1 VVFYHL
7 IYPEVPYFRGES
19 LQLHNRQISEKISH
33 DNIDDE
39 NRIDFIDFDALLGAV
54 RRQWLVVAVCVAC
67 AALIGFAVATTSV
80 PLYTASAK
88 VLMDRD
94 ANQVVQQL
102 SVIGGVMDDE
112 ASVLSQ
118 VELLQSETI
127 GLAVVDKL
135 DLSND
140 PQFMARQSSL
150 FGSVVR
156 FVKSVVNVS
165 QWFSSGKDDSVAVEA
180 KRRAALGRVVGNVDV
195 SRVGRTYVLEIK
207 YTSPSPELAAR
218 VANTIASEYL
228 VDKLNSKY
236 DATRRASVWLQDRI
250 DELRRKAM
258 ETDLAVQKFKSANG
272 LVTAGNSLV
281 SDQQLSELNSAMIV
295 AQSDSAKAE
304 AKLDGIQK
312 VISAGQSD
320 AIVTDALDSSVVNEL
335 RKKYLASSK
344 LESEIS
350 SRLGAQHIQAVRLRK
365 EMDEYRRLMFEE
377 LGRIAES
384 YKSDLAI
391 AKARETSLQN
401 SVSLATGVSAV
412 ANETQVQLREL
423 EREAETY
430 KNLYQTFLQ
439 RYQQAVQQQSFPVT
453 DARVIS
459 SATAP
464 DSPSQ
469 PRKLLVLAAFCFV
482 GAGIGAGIG
491 AFREFR
497 DRFFR
502 TGEQVRDILGLEFL
516 GIAPL
521 MNDGLRIVDNA
532 TENNPRSIRKATEVT
547 NYVIEHPLSSFA
559 ETLRST
565 KIAADLGISEKEC
578 KVIGIVSTL
587 PGEGKSTIS
596 VNFAE
601 LLASQGSRVILIDA
615 DLRNPGATR
624 AIGRHAQ
631 EGLLETLL
639 DGKSPKDC
647 FLYNARTGMAFLPAV
662 VKHRVPHSSELLSSV
677 AMRKLLSTLSAS
689 ADYIIIDLPPLG
701 PVVDARAMA
710 SRIDGFVYVAEW
722 GKTARRV
729 VRQTLETEPLIRQKC
744 LGVILNK
751 VDQEKMNLYR
761 SYGSTEY
768 YYSRYSEYYQ
778 EKT

>member
-1 VVFYHL
+1 M
-7 IYPEVPYFRGES
+7 
-19 LQLHNRQISEKISH
+19 QLHNRQISEKIAH
-33 DNIDDE
+33 DNFDDE
-39 NRIDFIDFDALLGAV
+39 NRVDFIDFDALLGAA
-54 RRQWLVVAVCVAC
+54 RRQWLVVAVCIGC
-67 AALIGFAVATTSV
+67 AAIVGFAVATTSV

-94 ANQVVQQL
+94 ASQVVQQL
-102 SVIGGVMDDE
+102 SVIGGALDDE

-118 VELLQSETI
+118 VELLQSDTI

-140 PQFMARQSSL
+140 AEFMAGQSSL
-150 FGSVVR
+150 IGSVVR

-165 QWFSSGKDDSVAVEA
+165 QWFSRAEDDGIAVEA
-180 KRRAALGRVVGNVDV
+180 KRRAALGRVVRNIDV
-195 SRVGRTYVLEIK
+195 SRVGRTYVLEVS
-207 YTSPSPELAAR
+207 YTSPSAELAAR
-218 VANTIASEYL
+218 VTNAIASEYL
-228 VDKLNSKY
+228 LDKLNSKY

-250 DELRRKAM
+250 DELRQKAM

-281 SDQQLSELNSAMIV
+281 SDQQLSELNSALIV
-295 AQSDSAKAE
+295 AQSDSAKAA

-320 AIVTDALDSSVVNEL
+320 AIVTDALDSSIVNEM
-335 RKKYLASSK
+335 RKKYLAASK

-350 SRLGAQHIQAVRLRK
+350 TRLGTQHIQAIRLRK
-365 EMDEYRRLMFEE
+365 EMEEYRRLMFEE

-391 AKARETSLQN
+391 AKAREMSLQN
-401 SVSLATGVSAV
+401 SVTLATGVSAV

-439 RYQQAVQQQSFPVT
+439 RYQEAVQQQSFPVT

-469 PRKLLVLAAFCFV
+469 PRKLLMLAAFCFV
-482 GAGIGAGIG
+482 GAGFGVGIG

-521 MNDGLRIVDNA
+521 MNDGLRVVDNA
-532 TENNPRSIRKATEVT
+532 TESNPRSIRKATEVA
-547 NYVIEHPLSSFA
+547 NYVIDHPLSSFA
-559 ETLRST
+559 ETLRSA

-587 PGEGKSTIS
+587 PGEGKSTVS

-677 AMRKLLSTLSAS
+677 AMRKLLSTLSSS

>member
-1 VVFYHL
+1 M
-7 IYPEVPYFRGES
+7 
-19 LQLHNRQISEKISH
+19 QLHNRHIPEKIQH
-33 DNIDDE
+33 DRIDDE
-39 NRIDFIDFDALLGAV
+39 AGLDVIRFDALLGAA
-54 RRQWLVVAVCVAC
+54 RRQWIVVAVCIAFAGV
-67 AALIGFAVATTSV
+67 IGFAVATTSV
-80 PLYTASAK
+80 PLYTATAK

-94 ANQVVQQL
+94 ANQVVQRL
-102 SVIGGVMDDE
+102 SVIGGTLDDE

-140 PQFMARQSSL
+140 AEFMAGQSSL
-150 FGSVVR
+150 LGSVVR

-165 QWFSSGKDDSVAVEA
+165 QWFSSPEEDSVAAEA
-180 KRRAALGRVVGNVDV
+180 KRRSALSRVLGNIGI

-218 VANTIASEYL
+218 VANAVASEYL

-272 LVTAGNSLV
+272 LVTAGNSLM
-281 SDQQLSELNSAMIV
+281 SDQQLSELNSALIV

-320 AIVTDALDSSVVNEL
+320 AIVTDALDSSVVNEM

-350 SRLGAQHIQAVRLRK
+350 ARLGAQHIQAIRLRK
-365 EMDEYRRLMFEE
+365 EMEEYRRLMFEE

-391 AKARETSLQN
+391 AKARETSLLN
-401 SVSLATGVSAV
+401 SVAQATGVSAV

-439 RYQQAVQQQSFPVT
+439 RYQEAVQQQSFPVT
-453 DARVIS
+453 DARIIS
-459 SATAP
+459 GASP
-464 DSPSQ
+464 PGSPSQ
-469 PRKLLVLAAFCFV
+469 PRKMLLLAAFCLV
-482 GAGIGAGIG
+482 GAAFGAGIG

-521 MNDGLRIVDNA
+521 MNDNLRVMDNVA
-532 TENNPRSIRKATEVT
+532 ENNPRSIRKATEVT
-547 NYVIEHPLSSFA
+547 NYVIDHPLSAFA
-559 ETLRST
+559 ETLRSA
-565 KIAADLGISEKEC
+565 KIAADLGVSEKEC

-587 PGEGKSTIS
+587 PGEGKSTVS

-639 DGKSPKDC
+639 DGKNPKDC

-677 AMRKLLSTLSAS
+677 AMRKLLSTLSSS

>member
-1 VVFYHL
+1 M
-7 IYPEVPYFRGES
+7 
-19 LQLHNRQISEKISH
+19 QLHNRHISENISH
-33 DNIDDE
+33 ENVDDNGRVDVIQ
-39 NRIDFIDFDALLGAV
+39 IDALLGAA
-54 RRQWLVVAVCVAC
+54 RRQWIVVAVCVAF
-67 AALIGFAVATTSV
+67 AALLGLVVATTSV
-80 PLYTASAK
+80 PLYTATAK
-88 VLMDRD
+88 VLMDRNT
-94 ANQVVQQL
+94 NQVVQQL
-102 SVIGGVMDDE
+102 SAIGSVLDDE
-112 ASVLSQ
+112 SSVLSQ

-140 PQFMARQSSL
+140 AQFMADQSSL
-150 FGSVVR
+150 LGSVVR
-156 FVKSVVNVS
+156 FVRSVVNVS
-165 QWFSSGKDDSVAVEA
+165 QWFSNAEEDSAAIEA
-180 KRRAALGRVVGNVDV
+180 KRRSALGKVLKNIRVT
-195 SRVGRTYVLEIK
+195 RVGRTYVLEIN
-207 YTSPSPELAAR
+207 YTSPSPELAAK
-218 VANTIASEYL
+218 VANGIASEYL

-250 DELRRKAM
+250 DELRQKAM
-258 ETDLAVQKFKSANG
+258 ETDLAVQKFRSANG

-281 SDQQLSELNSAMIV
+281 SDQQLSELNSALIV
-295 AQSDSAKAE
+295 AQSDSAKAA

-320 AIVTDALDSSVVNEL
+320 AIVTDALDSSIVNEM
-335 RKKYLASSK
+335 RKKYLAASK

-350 SRLGAQHIQAVRLRK
+350 SRLGTQHIQAIRLRK
-365 EMDEYRRLMFEE
+365 EMEEYRRLMFEE

-439 RYQQAVQQQSFPVT
+439 RYQEAVQQQSFPVT

-459 SATAP
+459 SANP
-464 DSPSQ
+464 PSSPSQ
-469 PRKLLVLAAFCFV
+469 PRKMLLLAAFCIM

-521 MNDGLRIVDNA
+521 MNDGLRVVDNA
-532 TENNPRSIRKATEVT
+532 TESNPRSIRKATEVT
-547 NYVIEHPLSSFA
+547 NYVIDHPLSSFA
-559 ETLRST
+559 ETLRSA

-587 PGEGKSTIS
+587 PGEGKSTVS

-677 AMRKLLSTLSAS
+677 AMRKLLSTLSSS

>member
-1 VVFYHL
+1 M
-7 IYPEVPYFRGES
+7 
-19 LQLHNRQISEKISH
+19 QLHNRQISEKISH
-33 DNIDDE
+33 ETVEDE
-39 NRIDFIDFDALLGAV
+39 SRVDFIDFDALIGAA
-54 RRQWLVVAVCVAC
+54 RRQWTVVAICVAC
-67 AALIGFAVATTSV
+67 AALVGFAVATTSV

-102 SVIGGVMDDE
+102 SVIGGALDDE

-140 PQFMARQSSL
+140 PEFMAGQSSL
-150 FGSVVR
+150 ISSVSR
-156 FVKSVVNVS
+156 FIKSVVNVS
-165 QWFSSGKDDSVAVEA
+165 QWFSNDSQDSVVTEA
-180 KRRAALGRVVGNVDV
+180 QRRAALGRVLSNVDIT
-195 SRVGRTYVLEIK
+195 RVGRTYVLEIE
-207 YTSPSPELAAR
+207 YTSPSQELAAR
-218 VANTIASEYL
+218 VANGIASEYL
-228 VDKLNSKY
+228 LDKLNSKY

-250 DELRRKAM
+250 DELRQKAM

-272 LVTAGNSLV
+272 LVAAGNSLV
-281 SDQQLSELNSAMIV
+281 SDQQLSELNSALIV
-295 AQSDSAKAE
+295 AQSDSAKAA

-320 AIVTDALDSSVVNEL
+320 AIVTDALDSSIVNEM
-335 RKKYLASSK
+335 RKKYLAASK

-350 SRLGAQHIQAVRLRK
+350 TRLGAQHIQAIRLRK
-365 EMDEYRRLMFEE
+365 EMEEYRRLMFEE

-391 AKARETSLQN
+391 AKAREISLQD
-401 SVSLATGVSAV
+401 SVAQATGVSAV

-439 RYQQAVQQQSFPVT
+439 RYQEAVQQQSFPVT
-453 DARVIS
+453 DARIIS
-459 SATAP
+459 KASP
-464 DSPSQ
+464 PSSPSH
-469 PRKLLVLAAFCFV
+469 PRKMLLLAAFCVV
-482 GAGIGAGIG
+482 GAGIGTGIG

-521 MNDGLRIVDNA
+521 MNDGLRMSDNA
-532 TENNPRSIRKATEVT
+532 AESNPRSIRKATEVT
-547 NYVIEHPLSSFA
+547 NYVIDHPLSAFA
-559 ETLRST
+559 ETLRSA
-565 KIAADLGISEKEC
+565 KIAADLGVSEKEC
-578 KVIGIVSTL
+578 KVIGVVSTL
-587 PGEGKSTIS
+587 PGEGKSTVSI
-596 VNFAE
+596 NFAE

-677 AMRKLLSTLSAS
+677 SMRKLLSTLSAS

-729 VRQTLETEPLIRQKC
+729 VRQTLDTEPLIRQKC
-744 LGVILNK
+744 LGVVLNK

>member
-1 VVFYHL
+1 MRL
-7 IYPEVPYFRGES
+7 LSYPEVSYFRGES

-39 NRIDFIDFDALLGAV
+39 GRVDFIDIDALLGAA
-54 RRQWLVVAVCVAC
+54 RRQWIVVAASIGC
-67 AALIGFAVATTSV
+67 AAFIGLAVAMTSV
-80 PLYTASAK
+80 PLYTATTR
-88 VLMDRD
+88 VIMDRD

-102 SVIGGVMDDE
+102 SVIGAALDDE

-140 PQFMARQSSL
+140 TQFMAGQSSL
-150 FGSVVR
+150 LGSVVG
-156 FVKSVVNVS
+156 FVRSVVNVS
-165 QWFSSGKDDSVAVEA
+165 QWFSSPEEDSVAIEA
-180 KRRAALGRVVGNVDV
+180 KRRAALARVLGNVSV
-195 SRVGRTYVLEIK
+195 GRVGRTYVLEIG
-207 YTSPSPELAAR
+207 YTSPSPDIAAR
-218 VANTIASEYL
+218 VANGIASEYL

-236 DATRRASVWLQDRI
+236 EATRRASVWLQDRI
-250 DELRRKAM
+250 DELRQKAM

-281 SDQQLSELNSAMIV
+281 SDQQLSELNSALIV
-295 AQSDSAKAE
+295 AQSDSAKAA
-304 AKLDGIQK
+304 AKLDGIEK

-320 AIVTDALDSSVVNEL
+320 AIVTDALDSSIVNEM
-335 RKKYLASSK
+335 RQKYLAASK

-350 SRLGAQHIQAVRLRK
+350 ARLGTQHIQAIRLRK
-365 EMDEYRRLMFEE
+365 EMEEYRRLMFEE
-377 LGRIAES
+377 LTRIAES

-391 AKARETSLQN
+391 AKAREVSLQN
-401 SVSLATGVSAV
+401 SVTQATSVSAV
-412 ANETQVQLREL
+412 ANETKVQLREL

-439 RYQQAVQQQSFPVT
+439 RYQEAVQQQSFPVT
-453 DARVIS
+453 DARIIS
-459 SATAP
+459 SASPPEAP
-464 DSPSQ
+464 SK
-469 PRKLLVLAAFCFV
+469 PRKMLILAAFCLM
-482 GAGIGAGIG
+482 GAAFGAGIG

-521 MNDGLRIVDNA
+521 MNDSQRVIDNVA
-532 TENNPRSIRKATEVT
+532 ENNPRSIRKATEVT
-547 NYVIEHPLSSFA
+547 NYVIDHPLSSFA
-559 ETLRST
+559 ETLRSA
-565 KIAADLGISEKEC
+565 KIASDLGVPEKEC

-587 PGEGKSTIS
+587 PGEGKSTVS

-639 DGKSPKDC
+639 DGKNPKDC

-710 SRIDGFVYVAEW
+710 GRIDGFIYVTEW
-722 GKTARRV
+722 GRTARRI
-729 VRQTLETEPLIRQKC
+729 VRQTLDTEPLIRQKC

>member
-1 VVFYHL
+1 M
-7 IYPEVPYFRGES
+7 
-19 LQLHNRQISEKISH
+19 SEKISH

-156 FVKSVVNVS
+156 FIKSVVSVS
-165 QWFSSGKDDSVAVEA
+165 QWFSSGKDDSVAAEA

-521 MNDGLRIVDNA
+521 MNDGLRVVDNA
-532 TENNPRSIRKATEVT
+532 TESNPRSIRKATEVT
-547 NYVIEHPLSSFA
+547 NYVIDHPLSSFA
-559 ETLRST
+559 ETLRSA
-565 KIAADLGISEKEC
+565 KIAADLGVSEKEC
-578 KVIGIVSTL
+578 KVIGIISTL
-587 PGEGKSTIS
+587 PGEGKSTVS

-639 DGKSPKDC
+639 EGKNPKDC

>member
-1 VVFYHL
+1 
-7 IYPEVPYFRGES
+7 
-19 LQLHNRQISEKISH
+19 
-33 DNIDDE
+33 
-39 NRIDFIDFDALLGAV
+39 
-54 RRQWLVVAVCVAC
+54 
-67 AALIGFAVATTSV
+67 
-80 PLYTASAK
+80 
-88 VLMDRD
+88 
-94 ANQVVQQL
+94 
-102 SVIGGVMDDE
+102 
-112 ASVLSQ
+112 
-118 VELLQSETI
+118 
-127 GLAVVDKL
+127 
-135 DLSND
+135 
-140 PQFMARQSSL
+140 
-150 FGSVVR
+150 
-156 FVKSVVNVS
+156 
-165 QWFSSGKDDSVAVEA
+165 
-180 KRRAALGRVVGNVDV
+180 
-195 SRVGRTYVLEIK
+195 
-207 YTSPSPELAAR
+207 
-218 VANTIASEYL
+218 
-228 VDKLNSKY
+228 
-236 DATRRASVWLQDRI
+236 
-250 DELRRKAM
+250 M
-258 ETDLAVQKFKSANG
+258 E
-272 LVTAGNSLV
+272 
-281 SDQQLSELNSAMIV
+281 
-295 AQSDSAKAE
+295 
-304 AKLDGIQK
+304 
-312 VISAGQSD
+312 
-320 AIVTDALDSSVVNEL
+320 
-335 RKKYLASSK
+335 
-344 LESEIS
+344 
-350 SRLGAQHIQAVRLRK
+350 
-365 EMDEYRRLMFEE
+365 EYRRLMFEE

-439 RYQQAVQQQSFPVT
+439 RYQEAVQQQSFPVT

-459 SATAP
+459 SANP
-464 DSPSQ
+464 PSSPSQ
-469 PRKLLVLAAFCFV
+469 PRKMLLLAAFCIM

-521 MNDGLRIVDNA
+521 MNDGLRVVDNA
-532 TENNPRSIRKATEVT
+532 TESNPRSIRKATEVT
-547 NYVIEHPLSSFA
+547 NYVIDHPLSSFA
-559 ETLRST
+559 ETLRSA

-587 PGEGKSTIS
+587 PGEGKSTVS

-677 AMRKLLSTLSAS
+677 AMRKLLSTLSSS